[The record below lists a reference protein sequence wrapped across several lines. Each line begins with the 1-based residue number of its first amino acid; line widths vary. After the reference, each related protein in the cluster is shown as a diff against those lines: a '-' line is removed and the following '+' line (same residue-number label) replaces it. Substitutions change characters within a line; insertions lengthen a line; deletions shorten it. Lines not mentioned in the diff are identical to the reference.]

1 MIMFHLLPISFRLAL
16 ILDLHSQPNLELER
30 HCSSTDYPPL
40 PYPLP
45 TYTPC
50 TSSNLDNYLHAA
62 PVNGLHIVCVSPL
75 HLGAD
80 GMEEQLPQSNDAQ
93 EQYATLNKVESLRLT
108 FYKGSSSPPIILQ
121 EKVGGRRTTNGVDG
135 VGAGKKGADSI
146 DWQEMRVQFYAQ
158 LGLVPEGKLQQ
169 PWAVFTPTGE
179 RIVGDSDLVTSGDG
193 IGSNQYI
200 MSNIIASGMIIVTQ
214 GGNWVW
220 PGVREGF
227 QRNVSLSSS
236 SGTTKSLNVTIET
249 LSMKPLVLSIQ
260 GFLTDEECDHIAEKA
275 APNMQYSGVT
285 LKDNDIGKAA
295 NNWRTSQSTFLS
307 AKNDPILTDIE
318 HRTASLTRVPRNHQE
333 YVQVLRYGF
342 TEKYDAHHDF
352 FDPAQYQSDPNT
364 LNLIEYGKK
373 NRFATVFWYLTD
385 VEDGGHTIFPRA
397 GGLPPMMNFAD
408 CSRGLKVKPQK
419 GKVIIFYSLDASGA
433 RDELSLHG
441 ACPVGEGNV
450 KWAANKWVWNA
461 PMGYITS

>member
-1 MIMFHLLPISFRLAL
+1 
-16 ILDLHSQPNLELER
+16 
-30 HCSSTDYPPL
+30 
-40 PYPLP
+40 
-45 TYTPC
+45 
-50 TSSNLDNYLHAA
+50 
-62 PVNGLHIVCVSPL
+62 
-75 HLGAD
+75 
-80 GMEEQLPQSNDAQ
+80 MEEILPQSDDAQ
-93 EQYATLNKVESLRLT
+93 DQYSTLNKVESLRLT
-108 FYKGSSSPPIILQ
+108 FYKGSYSPPIILQ
-121 EKVGGRRTTNGVDG
+121 EKVGGRRTTNVLDG
-135 VGAGKKGADSI
+135 GDAGKKGADSI
-146 DWQEMRVQFYAQ
+146 DWQEMRVQLYAQ
-158 LGLVPEGKLQQ
+158 LGLLPEGKLQQ

-179 RIVGDSDLVTSGDG
+179 RIVGDSDEVTSGDG

-227 QRNVSLSSS
+227 QRTVSISSS
-236 SGTTKSLNVTIET
+236 SDTTKSKSRNVTIET

-275 APNMQYSGVT
+275 APSMQYSGVT
-285 LKDNDIGKAA
+285 LKDDDIGKAA
-295 NNWRTSQSTFLS
+295 SNWRTSQSTFLS
-307 AKNDPILTDIE
+307 AKNDPILMDIE
-318 HRTASLTRVPRNHQE
+318 YRTASLTRVPRNHQE

-352 FDPAQYQSDPNT
+352 FDPTQYQSDQNT

-433 RDELSLHG
+433 RDALSLHG